1 MQYVKVQ
8 LPECQNLV
16 NGWQSFF
23 AVCQSSS
30 AGCHSSVAWMSKF
43 SCLNVTN
50 LFYQKLSGFSCKI
63 FRLNEECILNRGT
76 RLYIC
81 WKLHFS
87 VDLPFQ
93 PELNLELILKIK
105 DFFYSN
111 QIHLKHSFSHI
122 WDSFNYHKITEIIL
136 SCLKQIFI
144 KHTSNH
150 VCKVRLQKC
159 CQQVSNCGQISPENI
174 AIKPVLP

>member
-1 MQYVKVQ
+1 M
-8 LPECQNLV
+8 
-16 NGWQSFF
+16 
-23 AVCQSSS
+23 
-30 AGCHSSVAWMSKF
+30 
-43 SCLNVTN
+43 
-50 LFYQKLSGFSCKI
+50 
-63 FRLNEECILNRGT
+63 
-76 RLYIC
+76 
-81 WKLHFS
+81 
-87 VDLPFQ
+87 DLPFK
-93 PELNLELILKIK
+93 PEVNLELILKIK